1 MTNIATVSNMI
12 NMQSEYLER
21 FNKAQKENDIKSI
34 MWMLDQPLYQENI
47 KHLQPRVFDY
57 IRKTNMITEIEQIC
71 QDIQPEMLIQAYL
84 QSNNSDVFKK
94 WFQTEIASW
103 SDKKILITLLNTFN
117 HSKIVEYAQNYRQL
131 FNKYYTYVQTYYFK
145 TIMTGK
151 YKRATNLK
159 EFIGDD
165 LSLYN
170 DQYYEIIKKQ
180 NVKVLQYIINNY
192 PDNIQEYRRTMYIFD
207 AVELYTYVIPETK
220 TEIVKATRKACSSSS
235 LKILKLLIEK
245 YNVTINA
252 SDVKILNIPFAEWFY
267 QTYPELFNKLDKKN
281 LITDVCR
288 NGDYETFRWLLEKT
302 KYSGM
307 EWSRNLIF
315 AYTNC
320 NLDIIK
326 YITEHYL
333 VYNWDHVLGVRDT
346 YNMGI
351 VLWAINNKYVD
362 PYVNDVYSVC
372 CARYGNIMMEWFA
385 EKYPGLDTNDNIGKI
400 IYYGLLYE
408 NRNKNTRL
416 FIKNIIDNYPDA
428 NICIN
433 DCKIVLNDL
442 YNGLFI
448 KNLVEMTFVW
458 DPIFIAASEHN
469 VYVFSKHQLESYFLG
484 MHNEIYVYGR
494 SLSNNTD
501 SSMEQAIEL
510 YNQRHISATKKSATI
525 TKN

>member
-1 MTNIATVSNMI
+1 
-12 NMQSEYLER
+12 
-21 FNKAQKENDIKSI
+21 
-34 MWMLDQPLYQENI
+34 
-47 KHLQPRVFDY
+47 
-57 IRKTNMITEIEQIC
+57 MITEIEQIC

-84 QSNNSDVFKK
+84 QSNNSDMFKK

-103 SDKKILITLLNTFN
+103 SDKKILITLLNTFS

-192 PDNIQEYRRTMYIFD
+192 PDNIQEYRRNMYIFD

-252 SDVKILNIPFAEWFY
+252 SDVKILNVPFAEWFY

-315 AYTNC
+315 AYGNC

-326 YITEHYL
+326 YI
-333 VYNWDHVLGVRDT
+333 
-346 YNMGI
+346 
-351 VLWAINNKYVD
+351 
-362 PYVNDVYSVC
+362 S
-372 CARYGNIMMEWFA
+372 
-385 EKYPGLDTNDNIGKI
+385 
-400 IYYGLLYE
+400 
-408 NRNKNTRL
+408 
-416 FIKNIIDNYPDA
+416 
-428 NICIN
+428 
-433 DCKIVLNDL
+433 
-442 YNGLFI
+442 
-448 KNLVEMTFVW
+448 
-458 DPIFIAASEHN
+458 
-469 VYVFSKHQLESYFLG
+469 
-484 MHNEIYVYGR
+484 
-494 SLSNNTD
+494 
-501 SSMEQAIEL
+501 
-510 YNQRHISATKKSATI
+510 
-525 TKN
+525 